1 MGGDEPHTLLHAVE
15 ETDEEIA
22 EWTVEEREEREEMEE
37 RKGKERCAAWGI
49 EEGSCQWMQQG

>member
-22 EWTVEEREEREEMEE
+22 EWTVEEREEMEE